1 MQKLTSRSDYS
12 KALQPDGVAIME
24 GVTSWCPQCKAISP
38 LLDKLVKKYPD
49 ARFYQYNVD
58 EAEDIAQEL
67 GARQV
72 PNFTVFKDGMVVDG
86 VTGAKA
92 DVLEKLIREEY
103 EGKVV
108 EEGEQGD

>member
-1 MQKLTSRSDYS
+1 MPKPY
-12 KALQPDGVAIME
+12 
-24 GVTSWCPQCKAISP
+24 VTHLEITT
-38 LLDKLVKKYPD
+38 DEVMYRYPE

-72 PNFTVFKDGMVVDG
+72 PTFTVFKDGMVVDG

-92 DVLEKLIREEY
+92 DVLERLIKGEY
-103 EGKVV
+103 EGRVV
-108 EEGEQGD
+108 EE

>member
-1 MQKLTSRSDYS
+1 MEELKNRNDYS
-12 KALQPDGVAIME
+12 KAMMPDGLAVLE
-24 GVTSWCPQCKAISP
+24 GVTTTCPNCKAIAP
-38 LLDKLVKKYPD
+38 KVEELMKKYPD

-72 PNFTVFKDGMVVDG
+72 PSFSLFADGMIVDG

-92 DVLEKLIREEY
+92 DELEKLIKENY
-103 EGKVV
+103 HGKVV
-108 EEGEQGD
+108 E

>member
-1 MQKLTSRSDYS
+1 MLQILCSLGRLIERMHYSVHRPLIRKQQLT
-12 KALQPDGVAIME
+12 E
-24 GVTSWCPQCKAISP
+24 
-38 LLDKLVKKYPD
+38 LLMHRYPD

-72 PNFTVFKDGMVVDG
+72 PTFTVFKDGMVVDG

-92 DVLEKLIREEY
+92 DVLERLIDGEY
-103 EGKVV
+103 QGRVV
-108 EEGEQGD
+108 ED